1 MITIAEEQKG
11 EITVVDIN
19 GRVDSNT
26 AKSFEEKLT
35 GLFRSG
41 RNRVVVDLKHLV
53 YISSAGC
60 RVLMMASRLAKNSDG
75 QLALCNVTVDVMR
88 VLELGGLADF
98 FAIYQSREE
107 GLAKLA

>member
-1 MITIAEEQKG
+1 MITIAEEQNG
-11 EITVVDIN
+11 EVTIVDIQ

-35 GLFRSG
+35 GLFKSG
-41 RNRVVVDLKHLV
+41 RNRIVVDFKHLV

-60 RVLMMASRLAKNSDG
+60 RALLVASRLAEQRDG
-75 QLALCNVTVDVMR
+75 RLALCNLTADVMR
-88 VLELGGLADF
+88 VFELGGLTNF
-98 FAIYQSREE
+98 FAIYASREE